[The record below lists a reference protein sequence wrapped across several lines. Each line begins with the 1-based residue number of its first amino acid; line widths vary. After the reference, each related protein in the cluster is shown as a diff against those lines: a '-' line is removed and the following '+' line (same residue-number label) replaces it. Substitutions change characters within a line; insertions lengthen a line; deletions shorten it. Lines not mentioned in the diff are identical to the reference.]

1 MGLREPMRN
10 TLFSASAAALC
21 LGLAGPWATLA
32 LAQGPIEV
40 ARMAMAAPLGA
51 ALAVAHSAG
60 GLVASSP
67 AYRLNLQVAG
77 PLAPR
82 ATSASYRLE
91 PLALGPVGALP
102 AGPPV
107 LLALS
112 PSTAPAPNS
121 QAIAAHGLRFLAP
134 GMTLNGLN
142 FGALNAPVAPS
153 SALLA
158 SGQAPAGLSP
168 NSNPLGVIQVEP
180 WTATGAALGG
190 ALYRHLPALS
200 QTSAAE
206 VGEALTLGLA
216 AEAGS
221 FGLLALGQTIPGVVL
236 PLPGYLG
243 AFELT
248 GGFTQL
254 GDLLPLAA
262 GQQRYLFQLPGNPQ
276 LAGQTLRLQ
285 GLALTGLGGSFTNV
299 LSIPIQP

>member
-1 MGLREPMRN
+1 
-10 TLFSASAAALC
+10 
-21 LGLAGPWATLA
+21 
-32 LAQGPIEV
+32 
-40 ARMAMAAPLGA
+40 MAMAAPLGA

-121 QAIAAHGLRFLAP
+121 QAIAAHGLRLQAP
-134 GMTLNGLN
+134 GMPLNGLN

-180 WTATGAALGG
+180 WAATGAALGG

-285 GLALTGLGGSFTNV
+285 GLALTVLGGSFTNV

>member
-1 MGLREPMRN
+1 MGLRFPMRN
-10 TLFSASAAALC
+10 TIFPASAAAFC
-21 LGLAGPWATLA
+21 LALPGPWVP
-32 LAQGPIEV
+32 LAQAQVPLEV
-40 ARMAMAAPLGA
+40 TRMAMAAPLGA
-51 ALAVAHSAG
+51 AMAVAHSAG
-60 GLVASSP
+60 GLAASSLS
-67 AYRLNLQVAG
+67 YRLNLQVAG

-82 ATSASYRLE
+82 ASSASYRLE

-107 LLALS
+107 LLAIS
-112 PSTAPAPNS
+112 PSTAPAPNPQS
-121 QAIAAHGLRFLAP
+121 IAAHGLRLLAP
-134 GMTLNGLN
+134 GTPLNGLQ

-158 SGQAPAGLSP
+158 SGLAPAGLNQSG
-168 NSNPLGVIQVEP
+168 NPLGVIQVEP
-180 WTATGAALGG
+180 STASGAALGG

-200 QTSAAE
+200 QTSPAE

-221 FGLLALGQTIPGVVL
+221 FGLLAVGQTIPGVVL

-254 GDLLPLAA
+254 GSLLPLSA

-276 LAGQTLRLQ
+276 LAGQTLHLQ

-299 LSIPIQP
+299 LPISIQP